1 MSTSVYLGNLS
12 WDLDEDALFDTISQI
27 AEPTSVEIKRK
38 RDGRSLG
45 YAIAQFAT
53 PEDGQAVIESLH
65 GQNLEGREVNCRE
78 DRGERARA
86 PRQPRQPRQ
95 PREPREPREEA
106 SPAAPTNRV
115 YIGNLSWDTD
125 EDLLLDVFAD
135 YNVVTANVQRQ
146 HSGAS
151 KGWALAEFSTEDD
164 AAAAIDAM
172 NGAEIDGREA
182 IVRED
187 RPPQARQ
194 RQPRQP
200 RARREPRVIEAG
212 APSTSVF
219 VGNLSWDMDDASLA
233 DELGEY
239 AVVDAVVQ
247 QRPDG
252 KSRGYAL
259 VQFETVEEAQR
270 AIDELNGAEFMGR
283 NAVLKFDAKP

>member
-1 MSTSVYLGNLS
+1 MDDDS
-12 WDLDEDALFDTISQI
+12 LFETISQY
-27 AEPTSVEIKRK
+27 AEPTHVEIKRK

-45 YAIAQFAT
+45 YAIAQFAS
-53 PEDGQAVIESLH
+53 PEDASAVIESLH

-86 PRQPRQPRQ
+86 PRQ
-95 PREPREPREEA
+95 
-106 SPAAPTNRV
+106 
-115 YIGNLSWDTD
+115 
-125 EDLLLDVFAD
+125 
-135 YNVVTANVQRQ
+135 
-146 HSGAS
+146 
-151 KGWALAEFSTEDD
+151 
-164 AAAAIDAM
+164 
-172 NGAEIDGREA
+172 
-182 IVRED
+182 
-187 RPPQARQ
+187 Q

-200 RARREPRVIEAG
+200 RARREPRVIAEG

-233 DELGEY
+233 DELADY
-239 AVVDAVVQ
+239 AFVEAQVQ

-270 AIDELNGAEFMGR
+270 AIEDLNGADFMGR